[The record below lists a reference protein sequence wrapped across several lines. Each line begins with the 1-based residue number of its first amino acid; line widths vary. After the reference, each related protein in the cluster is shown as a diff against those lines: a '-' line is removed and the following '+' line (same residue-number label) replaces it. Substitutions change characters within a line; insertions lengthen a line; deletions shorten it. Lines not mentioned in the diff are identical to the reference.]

1 MPNEG
6 LVKEN
11 PGQAQQVALARIV
24 LMDPATLIL
33 DEATS
38 LLDAGAARSAER
50 ALDAVL
56 TGRTVVVI
64 AHRLDAAAAADRV
77 AVVIDGRIVELGPH
91 EELVAAGGQYT
102 RLWEAWSGA

>member
-1 MPNEG
+1 VV
-6 LVKEN
+6 LD

-38 LLDAGAARSAER
+38 LLDPGSARSAER

-56 TGRTVVVI
+56 AGRTVIAI
-64 AHRLDAAAAADRV
+64 AHRLDTAAADRV
-77 AVVIDGRIVELGPH
+77 AVVIDGRIVELGSH
-91 EELVAAGGQYT
+91 DELVA
-102 RLWEAWSGA
+102 

>member
-1 MPNEG
+1 M
-6 LVKEN
+6 LF
-11 PGQAQQVALARIV
+11 
-24 LMDPATLIL
+24 
-33 DEATS
+33 
-38 LLDAGAARSAER
+38 RS
-50 ALDAVL
+50 DAVL